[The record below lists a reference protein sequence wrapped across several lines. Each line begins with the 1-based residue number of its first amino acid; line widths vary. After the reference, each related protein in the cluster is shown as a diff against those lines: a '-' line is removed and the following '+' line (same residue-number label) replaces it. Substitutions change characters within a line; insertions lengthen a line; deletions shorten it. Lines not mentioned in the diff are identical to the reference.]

1 MKGSVSK
8 LFSLIALW
16 GKGRFNFKDRN
27 INLNSF
33 SLIECGETR
42 GVSKGS
48 REQGH
53 GSLALSSGL
62 TGSSALYKMS
72 LQQAEGKSLF

>member
-1 MKGSVSK
+1 MKGSVPK

-16 GKGRFNFKDRN
+16 GKGRFNIKDGN

-42 GVSKGS
+42 GVSKAN
-48 REQGH
+48 RERGN

-62 TGSSALYKMS
+62 TGSNAL
-72 LQQAEGKSLF
+72 

>member
-1 MKGSVSK
+1 MKGSVHK

-42 GVSKGS
+42 GVSKGN
-48 REQGH
+48 REQGN

-62 TGSSALYKMS
+62 TL
-72 LQQAEGKSLF
+72 